1 MKNNKSLI
9 ALALLLMAS
18 AIFLTT
24 QLIAVTE
31 RTQAIEEK
39 LKDAS
44 GIELSQELH
53 LNFFTSLTE

>member
-44 GIELSQELH
+44 GIEISQELH